1 MVSIALPIKNYKFL
15 HLFFNFL
22 GIEKDCVEFTFKAY
36 AQAIQL
42 AQTELVLLKNCTSTT
57 TSIIANFKSMLELF
71 KNLKLIQ
78 TECTSKLVPNPLPEF
93 LLSQIRQIYE
103 TALFADDR
111 LATTEKVF
119 TSFLLLLPQ
128 QLKTD
133 ESKKVLKLL
142 NELFKEVSTTPP
154 LLIWFQNSLEEH
166 IYQQGTGALA
176 NLSNSDQQIS
186 EEYVNAILQVHR
198 QFSILD
204 KCENKYID
212 AVKDKVKHFYAKFF
226 FVKTTAFRLSDDL
239 STAMQSPLKNPR
251 SPS

>member
-15 HLFFNFL
+15 YLFFNFL

-103 TALFADDR
+103 TALFEDDR

-142 NELFKEVSTTPP
+142 NELFKEVSTTPT

-226 FVKTTAFRLSDDL
+226 LLKR
-239 STAMQSPLKNPR
+239 PLLGFQTIYQLQC
-251 SPS
+251 SHH